1 MYVVSGCNGSGKST
15 FMRSVGEFESMPT
28 VDPDAMFVRLRSWR
42 LVLAHLDDLIERR
55 NDFVVETTLS
65 GRRMMQRMRAVRASG
80 FYIVMIFIGTSSPAL
95 NVGRIDTRTRLGG
108 HAISVDDILRRWHS
122 SLKNLREA
130 ARIAHK
136 IIVLDNSSTVKRFS
150 FVAEIVDGLVSRNDS
165 VPMWVLS
172 TLDEINSCR

>member
-1 MYVVSGCNGSGKST
+1 
-15 FMRSVGEFESMPT
+15 
-28 VDPDAMFVRLRSWR
+28 
-42 LVLAHLDDLIERR
+42 
-55 NDFVVETTLS
+55 
-65 GRRMMQRMRAVRASG
+65 
-80 FYIVMIFIGTSSPAL
+80 MIFIGTSSPAL

-172 TLDEINSCR
+172 TLDEINPCR

>member
-80 FYIVMIFIGTSSPAL
+80 FYLKRRKAPAFRP
-95 NVGRIDTRTRLGG
+95 GI
-108 HAISVDDILRRWHS
+108 
-122 SLKNLREA
+122 
-130 ARIAHK
+130 
-136 IIVLDNSSTVKRFS
+136 
-150 FVAEIVDGLVSRNDS
+150 
-165 VPMWVLS
+165 
-172 TLDEINSCR
+172 